1 MLVMKYTQELLLI
14 KCWALFH
21 ISEIKLFALKQ
32 ENYSLKVNFSETPVF
47 NHSRSH

>member
-14 KCWALFH
+14 KCLALFH

-32 ENYSLKVNFSETPVF
+32 ENYSLKVNFSETPVL
-47 NHSRSH
+47 

>member
-21 ISEIKLFALKQ
+21 IIKLFALKQ
-32 ENYSLKVNFSETPVF
+32 ENYSLNVNFSETPVL
-47 NHSRSH
+47 